1 MSRRIISLLCALVML
16 LCVPFAQA
24 ETVTE
29 TSESFGQF
37 YRIPETVTYQGGMVL
52 QGYLKGADTS
62 LPDLDVAYMLTSMPY
77 IILGQPT
84 TWEIAISGG
93 SGDYSCEVLLA
104 YQDFSLAPFKDP
116 WDVPDWF
123 SLDGNTFDYT
133 FTKPGRYF
141 WEFRVIDEGGRFIT
155 FQTRIYETFT
165 EDDETDVTT
174 TAGKANWVVDQVIT
188 PDMSDYDRALALHD
202 WLIYN
207 ANYDYSDDPYR
218 DAAGVLVH
226 GTGVCDSYARAYLML
241 CTIAGLDCIYV
252 SGDAYSGG
260 AWGAHGWNMVK
271 LNGEWYHVDCTWDDP
286 GTGGSERHKYF
297 CIDDET
303 MEKDH
308 RWNRP
313 DDIYDPGYLPPASED
328 GELENDP
335 NAPGTYHFTF
345 STVEE
350 LDAGIEKMIAAGQ
363 FYDTTYFKYTG
374 SESATSFHYN
384 YYLGWADAKIDE
396 LSSRGLLQGGTCWH
410 GSQNGLFY
418 ITLPWRTK
426 TEYIRIDEATL
437 FLSVGQEKQIIPSGY
452 YPQSNAFTW
461 TSSDPSVATV
471 SATYTEEAGLVA
483 TITGVSAGETTI
495 TATASNGTS
504 DSVVVTVLPAFA
516 PDFGFNAATDK
527 NGVTLSWD
535 AIPGVTEYRVYRR
548 DMGSVFVRSGESLL
562 ATTTATRIYLSKEQL
577 PNDVEHEL
585 YIEGVRMV
593 GDQEVFNYLS
603 EAIPYGK
610 LTLDYTTVLPPAL
623 TVIEDEAFEGCA
635 FLTSVKIPSKVTRIG
650 EDAFA
655 ECTSLT
661 TIRIPASVTYIGEE
675 AFQDCPLQYAEVDE
689 GSYAEEWLL
698 RHFPN
703 IHLVY

>member
-37 YRIPETVTYQGGMVL
+37 YRVPETTTYQGGVVIR
-52 QGYLKGADTS
+52 GYLKGASTTAEQ
-62 LPDLDVAYMLTSMPY
+62 LELAYVLTSMPY
-77 IILGQPT
+77 ILLNQPT
-84 TWEIAISGG
+84 TWEVTITGG
-93 SGDYSCEVLLA
+93 TGDYTCQAIL
-104 YQDFSLAPFKDP
+104 YRQDLDSTERWYYSEDSLN
-116 WDVPDWF
+116 
-123 SLDGNTFDYT
+123 LTGNTLEYT
-133 FTKPGRYF
+133 FTRDGRYF
-141 WEFRVIDEGGRFIT
+141 WEFRVIDEGGEFFS
-155 FQTRIYETFT
+155 FQTRPYETYT
-165 EDDETDVTT
+165 EADESDPTT
-174 TAGKANWVVDQVIT
+174 TVGKANWVVSQVIK
-188 PDMSDYDRALALHD
+188 PGMSDYDRALALHD

-207 ANYDYSDDPYR
+207 ANYDYTYTHR
-218 DAAGVLVH
+218 DAAGVLLY
-226 GTGVCDSYARAYLML
+226 GTGVCDSYGRAYLML
-241 CTIAGLDCIYV
+241 CTIAGLECMYI
-252 SGDAYSGG
+252 SGTAGDDPAPED
-260 AWGAHGWNMVK
+260 WGAHGWNMVK
-271 LNGEWYHVDCTWDDP
+271 LNGKWYHVDCTWDDP
-286 GTGGSERHKYF
+286 GAGGYERHKYF
-297 CIDDET
+297 CVDDET
-303 MEKDH
+303 LSKDH

-313 DDIYDPGYLPPASED
+313 DDLFDEGVLPPEVEGGEFETGESSEYYD
-328 GELENDP
+328 
-335 NAPGTYHFTF
+335 FTF
-345 STVEE
+345 STWEE
-350 LDAGIEKMIAAGQ
+350 FFEKFDQMVLAGKRHEKSYGL
-363 FYDTTYFKYTG
+363 YTG
-374 SESATSFHYN
+374 SLSPREMYNSMGDYTSTKIEQLFNAGLAYGSGRGFNN
-384 YYLGWADAKIDE
+384 YVFYYKVLWNDPTSYIAIAETAMRLSLGDE
-396 LSSRGLLQGGTCWH
+396 GVIVPQS
-410 GSQNGLFY
+410 
-418 ITLPWRTK
+418 
-426 TEYIRIDEATL
+426 
-437 FLSVGQEKQIIPSGY
+437 Y

-483 TITGVSAGETTI
+483 TITAISAGETTI
-495 TATASNGTS
+495 TASIKGGES

-548 DMGSVFVRSGESLL
+548 DKGSVFVRSGESLL

-577 PNDVEHEL
+577 PNNVEHEL

-675 AFQDCPLQYAEVDE
+675 AFEDCPLQYAEVDE

>member
-37 YRIPETVTYQGGMVL
+37 YRVPETTTYQGGVVIR
-52 QGYLKGADTS
+52 GYLKGASTTAEQ
-62 LPDLDVAYMLTSMPY
+62 LELAYVLTSMPY
-77 IILGQPT
+77 ILLNQPT
-84 TWEIAISGG
+84 TWEVTIMGG
-93 SGDYSCEVLLA
+93 TGDYTCQAIL
-104 YQDFSLAPFKDP
+104 YRQDLDSTERWYYSEDSLN
-116 WDVPDWF
+116 
-123 SLDGNTFDYT
+123 LTGNTLEYT
-133 FTKPGRYF
+133 FTRDGRYF
-141 WEFRVIDEGGRFIT
+141 WEFRVIDEGGEFFS
-155 FQTRIYETFT
+155 FQTRPYETYT
-165 EDDETDVTT
+165 EADESDPTT
-174 TAGKANWVVDQVIT
+174 TVGKANWVVSQVIK
-188 PDMSDYDRALALHD
+188 PGMSDYDRALALHD

-207 ANYDYSDDPYR
+207 ANYDYTYTHR
-218 DAAGVLVH
+218 DAAGVLLY
-226 GTGVCDSYARAYLML
+226 GTGVCDSYGRAYLML
-241 CTIAGLDCIYV
+241 CTIAGLECMYV
-252 SGDAYSGG
+252 SGTAGDDPDPEN
-260 AWGAHGWNMVK
+260 WGAHGWNMVK
-271 LNGEWYHVDCTWDDP
+271 LNGKWYHVDCTWDDP
-286 GTGGSERHKYF
+286 GRGGSERHTYF

-303 MEKDH
+303 MSKDH

-313 DDIYDPGYLPPASED
+313 DDIFDEGVLPPEVEG

-335 NAPGTYHFTF
+335 DAPGTYHFAF
-345 STVEE
+345 STLEE
-350 LDAGIEKMIAAGQ
+350 LEAGFEKLIAAGQ

-374 SESATSFHYN
+374 SESAAAFYHNSYKSWIT
-384 YYLGWADAKIDE
+384 AKIND
-396 LSSRGLLQGGTCWH
+396 LSSRRLLQGGSC
-410 GSQNGLFY
+410 GFGLSNGLFY
-418 ITLPWRTK
+418 VTLPWRTK
-426 TEYIRIDEATL
+426 AEYIRINEATL
-437 FLSVGQEKQIIPSGY
+437 SLSVGQEKQIIPSGY

-471 SATYTEEAGLVA
+471 SATYTTDAGLVA
-483 TITGVSAGETTI
+483 TVTAVSPGEATI
-495 TATASNGTS
+495 TASIKGGES

-548 DMGSVFVRSGESLL
+548 DKGSVFVRSGESLL

-577 PNDVEHEL
+577 PNNVEHEL

-610 LTLDYTTVLPPAL
+610 LTLDYTTILPPAL